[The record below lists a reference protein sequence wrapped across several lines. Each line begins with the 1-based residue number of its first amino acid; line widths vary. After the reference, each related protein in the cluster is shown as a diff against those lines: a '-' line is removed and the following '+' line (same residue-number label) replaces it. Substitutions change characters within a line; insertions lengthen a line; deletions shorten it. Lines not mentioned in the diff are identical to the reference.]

1 MQASRYPYGNLTD
14 ANHVWIL
21 PSYYNPNWW
30 NITESELGK
39 RPMKWQCSNQEMEDI
54 LESVLFVGA
63 FNYRLAEPTTSG
75 LVCCTVTVTLLCM
88 HKIDT

>member
-1 MQASRYPYGNLTD
+1 MQARSYPHGNLTD

-30 NITESELGK
+30 NITERELRK
-39 RPMKWQCSNQEMEDI
+39 RPTQWQCSNQDMKDI

-63 FNYRLAEPTTSG
+63 FNYHLAESTTSG
-75 LVCCTVTVTLLCM
+75 LVC
-88 HKIDT
+88 